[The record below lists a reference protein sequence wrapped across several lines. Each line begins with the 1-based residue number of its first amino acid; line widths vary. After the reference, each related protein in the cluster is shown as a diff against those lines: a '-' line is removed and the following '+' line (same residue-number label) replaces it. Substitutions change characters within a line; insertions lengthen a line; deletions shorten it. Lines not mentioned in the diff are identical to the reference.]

1 MQENTSL
8 KKKAFSGFAWQFA
21 ERMCAQFV
29 SMLVA
34 IVLAR
39 MLTPDD
45 YSVIGIVTIFFTFC
59 NILITGGFNTSLIQK
74 KDADF
79 IDYSTILYATLVMS
93 VLLYGVMFF
102 CAPWIS
108 QLYNKPELILII
120 RVMGITFFVDSLKSV
135 LSAYV
140 SSTMQF
146 RKFFYSTIIGTVLS
160 AFIGIYLAYKGYGPW
175 ALVVQQMSNT
185 FIDTLIL
192 FFTTRFKVLFVF
204 SVERFKRLFSY
215 SWKLFV
221 ASIISVIYEEIVPL
235 IVGLKYTSSDLSYYS
250 KGKSFPN
257 LIGSTINSAIST
269 VIFSV
274 MSKLQD
280 QKEMILETTRLY
292 IRVSSY
298 VIFPVMLGFFAVARS
313 FVLLL
318 LTDKWILTVP
328 YIQIFCVS
336 SMFNVVQNGNL
347 QAIKAIGRSDI
358 SLKLEVIKKSLYLV
372 VIVLFVMFSN
382 NPITLAFTSIVCT
395 MIALAV
401 NTYPN
406 RELIGYRYR
415 YQFED
420 IVPNLLI
427 SVAMA
432 LVVYCMN
439 SLSFAPGFLL
449 VLQIAAGI
457 VIYVLLSVLTKNR
470 NFYYLLNT
478 LNEMAGGK
486 L

>member
-1 MQENTSL
+1 MQKSSDL
-8 KKKAFSGFAWQFA
+8 KKLAFSGFAWQFA
-21 ERMCAQFV
+21 ERMCAQLV
-29 SMLVA
+29 SMIVA

-79 IDYSTILYATLVMS
+79 IDYSTILYATLIMAIM
-93 VLLYGVMFF
+93 LYGVMFF
-102 CAPWIS
+102 SAPWIAS
-108 QLYNKPELILII
+108 LYSKPELTLII
-120 RVMGITFFVDSLKSV
+120 RVMGITFFADSLKSV

-160 AFIGIYLAYKGYGPW
+160 AFIGIYLAYKGFGPW
-175 ALVVQQMSNT
+175 ALVIQQMSNT

-192 FFTTRFKVLFVF
+192 FVTTKFKVLFVF
-204 SVERFKRLFSY
+204 SIERFKVLFNY

-235 IVGLKYTSSDLSYYS
+235 IVGLKYTSTDLSYYS

-298 VIFPVMLGFFAVARS
+298 VIFPVMLGFFAVSKS

-318 LTDKWILTVP
+318 LTDKWIACVP

-358 SLKLEVIKKSLYLV
+358 SLKLEVIKKSLYLI
-372 VIVLFVMFSN
+372 VIVVFVLFSK
-382 NPITLAFTSIVCT
+382 NPIMLALTSIVCT

-415 YQFED
+415 YQLSD
-420 IVPNLLI
+420 IGPNLLI
-427 SVAMA
+427 SSLMGMIVLSMNVFELSPGLLLA
-432 LVVYCMN
+432 LQFFAGVLVYVV
-439 SLSFAPGFLL
+439 LSM
-449 VLQIAAGI
+449 
-457 VIYVLLSVLTKNR
+457 LTKNS
-470 NFYYLLNT
+470 NFYYLLDT
-478 LNEMAGGK
+478 LKEMAGFK
-486 L
+486 K